1 MTTGS
6 RLGLRGVVRLFSG
19 MAVMSVVAC
28 SAGDDPGSAKQAVK
42 PSTDTG
48 TGTDGGDGGGGGG
61 DGGDGGDG
69 GAGPLCPTEQSGTLN
84 TFIGMAVGLEIDQ
97 AGSEFGPNANLFVGN
112 DPADDSASYQKP
124 TVSGAS
130 GYIDWQTL
138 GSSSSYTLS
147 NHRILDIFPGNGEK
161 DPSSFPGNS
170 SCVGAANN
178 PSKDELLYVGAANN
192 NSFLYL
198 NVLRASNLGDMGYT
212 WLFTK
217 EKPVCAN
224 KNGCSSWLEYTLT
237 PGDVLLFG
245 HFGTDGTQAL
255 AAYKYGKATVSLEVP
270 ATDAINWGP
279 DLGLWTF
286 QANAVEAVAI
296 NTDKT
301 RGGAWGTA
309 GLKNPL
315 DGNLNYEDHVFAE
328 GAVKTSVFVGEG
340 GSVCGKSFWATVI
353 SKSSGTTAG
362 GADVKDLI
370 GPTKMNFGA
379 VVGTADAVPNCNG
392 TANLT
397 ASATDGGTPPAPISE
412 KCTWYEVISGVKTA
426 IPGLTPDQC
435 DINNVPFSNGSHNLS
450 VTITDTGNSGC
461 STTVDNIMVSTWGT
475 PTITPSMTPNC
486 SLEIEYSATTGSTST
501 GTVSVQWTFDN
512 GVTKPAVGASG
523 KITGLTAGTL
533 YTGTAEVT
541 DVRPDGQGGTI
552 TCKASNTASATPY
565 SPIVP
570 SLTPA
575 AASLTCT
582 SSPAISTDAV
592 TFKASATGGKPPYT
606 FTWTGCTVQADTSE
620 CIVDPADSTLCS
632 TQAVSVKVDDSSA
645 LCAESGPLNRNYK
658 KETIVTVSTPAP

>member
-6 RLGLRGVVRLFSG
+6 RQGLRGVVRLFSG
-19 MAVMSVVAC
+19 LAALSIAAC
-28 SAGDDPGSAKQAVK
+28 SAGDEAGAAKQAVK
-42 PSTDTG
+42 PGTDTG
-48 TGTDGGDGGGGGG
+48 TSEETGT

-97 AGSEFGPNANLFVGN
+97 SGSEFGPNANLYVGN
-112 DPADDSASYQKP
+112 DPADGSASYQKP
-124 TVSGAS
+124 TVAS
-130 GYIDWQTL
+130 ATGYIDWQTL
-138 GSSSSYTLS
+138 GTNPAYTLS
-147 NHRILDIFPGNGEK
+147 NHRILDVFPGNGEK

-170 SCVGAANN
+170 SCVGPANN

-224 KNGCSSWLEYTLT
+224 KNGCSSWLEYTLS

-255 AAYKYGKATVSLEVP
+255 RAFTFAPATVQTAVA

-279 DLGLWTF
+279 DKGLWTF

-301 RGGAWGTA
+301 AAGIWGTA

-315 DGNLNYEDHVFAE
+315 DGNTNIEDHVFAE
-328 GAVKTSVFVGEG
+328 GAVKTEVFVGQG

-379 VVGTADAVPNCNG
+379 VVGTANAVPNCDG
-392 TANLT
+392 TVNLT
-397 ASATDGGTPPAPISE
+397 ASATDGGSPPAPIAE
-412 KCTWYEVISGVKTA
+412 KCTWYEEVSGVKTP
-426 IPGLTPDQC
+426 IPGLTPDAC
-435 DINNVPFSNGSHNLS
+435 DINNVALSNGSHNLS
-450 VTITDTGNSGC
+450 VTITESGGSGC
-461 STTVDNIMVSTWGT
+461 STTVENILVSTQGT
-475 PTITPSMTPNC
+475 PTIAPSMTANC
-486 SLEIEYSATTGSTST
+486 SLEIDYSATTGSTS

-512 GVTKPAVGASG
+512 GVATPAVGSTG
-523 KITGLTAGTL
+523 KLTGLTGGTL

-541 DVRPDGQGGTI
+541 DVRPDGKGGTI

-565 SPIVP
+565 GAIVP
-570 SLTPA
+570 TLTPA
-575 AASLTCT
+575 AAALTCT
-582 SSPAISTDAV
+582 STPAVSTDAV
-592 TFKASATGGKPPYT
+592 TFKASATGGLPPYT

-620 CIVDPADSTLCS
+620 CVVDPADATLCS

-645 LCAESGPLNRNYK
+645 LCAETAALNRNYK
-658 KETIVTVSTPAP
+658 KETIITVSTP